1 MSTTSPI
8 AATAT
13 RTDGTL
19 QTLAAAGKVLAMLF
33 AFLVGVRAFG
43 DGFHMLGSGTLD
55 TFFRATENPFVGLM
69 VGILATTLVQSSSV
83 TTSMVVGMVAA
94 PDNPLPV
101 VNAIPMIMGSNIG
114 TTVTNTLVA
123 LAHMGETK
131 EFRRAFAVATCHD
144 FFNFMTVAILLP
156 LEIATGF
163 LGNISGRLAGTLAGM
178 GGLKFD
184 SPIKTAMKA
193 GSDQLSTVAGSLF
206 VSATAQGTALAI
218 MSAVVII
225 GSLLLLVKT
234 LRRWLGH
241 TAGEKIERALGG
253 RGITAMIVG
262 IAVTVMVQSSSV
274 TTSLLIPFAAA
285 GVLTLRQAFP
295 VTLGANIGTTVT
307 ALAASLAVS
316 GENAAAG
323 CTIAIVHLL
332 FNVIGV
338 VMIYPIPAIREI
350 PLRMAERLAN
360 VAAHSKPKA
369 FAYVGSVFYGAPA
382 LVALLLR

>member
-1 MSTTSPI
+1 MSTSSP
-8 AATAT
+8 AAASAA
-13 RTDGTL
+13 RTDGALETFA
-19 QTLAAAGKVLAMLF
+19 TVGKVLAMLF

-144 FFNFMTVAILLP
+144 FFNFITVAVLLP
-156 LEIATGF
+156 LEIWTGF
-163 LGNISGRLAGTLAGM
+163 LGKVSGRLAGSLAGLS
-178 GGLKFD
+178 GLKFD

-193 GSDQLSTVAGSLF
+193 GSDQMATVAESLF
-206 VSATAQGTALAI
+206 GSPTAQGTALAI
-218 MSAVVII
+218 MSVVLII

-234 LRRWLGH
+234 LRSWLGL
-241 TAGEKIERALGG
+241 TAGKKIERALGG
-253 RGITAMIVG
+253 RGVTAMLVG
-262 IAVTVMVQSSSV
+262 VAVTVMVQSSSV

-295 VTLGANIGTTVT
+295 VTLGANVGTTVT

-323 CTIAIVHLL
+323 ATIAIVHLL

-338 VMIYPIPAIREI
+338 AMIYPHPAVREI
-350 PLRMAERLAN
+350 PLRMAERLAE
-360 VAAHSKPKA
+360 VASRSKPQA
-369 FAYVGSVFYGAPA
+369 FAYVGGVFYGAPA
-382 LVALLLR
+382 LVALFLR